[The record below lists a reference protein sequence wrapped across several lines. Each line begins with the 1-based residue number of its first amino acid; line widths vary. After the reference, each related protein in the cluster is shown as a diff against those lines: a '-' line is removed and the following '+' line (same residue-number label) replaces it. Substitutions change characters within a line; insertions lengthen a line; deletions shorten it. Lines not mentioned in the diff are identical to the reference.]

1 MKEPIT
7 EHGYMAI
14 RKAWVVKLEQVRDDH
29 PVKIAEAVVAA
40 NDFIYTLENA
50 GVLEYTEF
58 LRMERELLAAFHA
71 AYTALSQA
79 KGDRR

>member
-1 MKEPIT
+1 
-7 EHGYMAI
+7 MAI
-14 RKAWVVKLEQVRDDH
+14 RKAWAVKLEQVRDDH

-58 LRMERELLAAFHA
+58 LRMERELLAAFHS
-71 AYTALSQA
+71 AYTALA
-79 KGDRR
+79 KSREDRR